1 MKVFIELWKAKDAWK
16 NLPLPDRQE
25 YVAQIGPVIEDLMT
39 KGLEIDAWG
48 LNEDETEYKAEYDF
62 FAVSKLPSEELLKE
76 FQSILEA
83 AGWYNYFEQV
93 NLSGSLMSPEEVI
106 GKMLEI

>member
-16 NLPLPDRQE
+16 NLPLTERQE
-25 YVAQIGPVIEDLMT
+25 YVAQIGPVTEDMMNR
-39 KGLEIDAWG
+39 GLEITAWG
-48 LNEDETEYKAEYDF
+48 LNEDETEYKSEYDF
-62 FAVSKLPSEELLKE
+62 FAVSKLPSEKLLKE
-76 FQSILEA
+76 FQSTVEA
-83 AGWYNYFEQV
+83 AGWYDYFEQV